1 MLKHLSEEIPE
12 QAHIGRE
19 IGHLQD
25 KSMSSCEEIPRMEYL
40 IWQHKQEQYPHEKRT
55 NIGKN
60 ENNSLPVEFTFNT
73 PNLKK
78 YENYWR

>member
-1 MLKHLSEEIPE
+1 
-12 QAHIGRE
+12 
-19 IGHLQD
+19 
-25 KSMSSCEEIPRMEYL
+25 MEYL

-73 PNLKK
+73 PNLEDKK
-78 YENYWR
+78 RLHVNRKEELEKGMQDMTKEKIGL